1 MIEQTDQ
8 TPSTPN
14 DERRNPWYHWIVRG
28 TVVVVLLV
36 GGVGGY
42 LYFQSGRHTPVPE
55 NRPQAPAAPLEVD
68 MVTLESRTVPVTPR
82 FLGQTE
88 ASRVVEIRA
97 RVKGFLTE
105 RLFEEGQR
113 VKQGEVLFRIDPQP
127 FQVERDSAKAGLAS
141 AQARLEQ
148 ARQQLARYQEL
159 FARGSVA
166 PTELEQWQTEERVA
180 AALVQQESARL
191 AKAELDLGYTT
202 IVSPLTGVIGR
213 ALRDVGSYVDDSA
226 SNGLLAVVSQVDPIY
241 ARFAVSEQE
250 TLRWRSLRTAGRV
263 TIPEVEAI
271 DLAIT
276 LADGTPYSH
285 HGKIKFVDV
294 QVDPSTGTMVVRGTI
309 PNPDDTI
316 KPGQYV
322 HVEVHGIQY
331 IDALLVPQRAIMQS
345 PAGPIVYVVNA
356 QGSAERR
363 GITLG
368 TWIGDQVIVESG
380 VRSGERLAA
389 DRLLQIRPGQPLV
402 PAPPPPPKGS
412 APAAAPAQGGR

>member
-1 MIEQTDQ
+1 MSDQ
-8 TPSTPN
+8 VSSTQN

-28 TVVVVLLV
+28 TVVVVLVV
-36 GGVGGY
+36 GAVGAY
-42 LYFQSGRHTPVPE
+42 LYFQSGRHAPAPE
-55 NRPQAPAAPLEVD
+55 TRPQAPAAPLEVD
-68 MVTLESRTVPVTPR
+68 MVTLGSRTVPVTPR

-88 ASRVVEIRA
+88 ASRVVEIRS

-113 VKQGEVLFRIDPQP
+113 VTQGEILFRIDPEP

-180 AALVQQESARL
+180 SALVQQESARL

-226 SNGLLAVVSQVDPIY
+226 SNGLLAVVSQVDPVY
-241 ARFAVSEQE
+241 VRFAVSEQE

-276 LADGTPYSH
+276 LADGTPFAH

-309 PNPDDTI
+309 PNPDNTI

-322 HVEVHGIQY
+322 HVNVHGIQY
-331 IDALLVPQRAIMQS
+331 VDALLVPQRAVMQS
-345 PAGPIVYVVNA
+345 PAGPIVYVVNG
-356 QGSAERR
+356 QGMAERR
-363 GITLG
+363 AVTLG
-368 TWIGDQVIVESG
+368 TWIGDEVVVESG

-389 DRLLQIRPGQPLV
+389 DRLLQIRPGQPLM
-402 PAPPPPPKGS
+402 PAPPPPTTGS
-412 APAAAPAQGGR
+412 APAAGSAQGGR

>member
-1 MIEQTDQ
+1 MSDQ
-8 TPSTPN
+8 TSSTQN

-28 TVVVVLLV
+28 TVVVVLVV
-36 GGVGGY
+36 GAVGGY
-42 LYFQSGRHTPVPE
+42 LYFQSGRHAPAPE
-55 NRPQAPAAPLEVD
+55 TRPQPPAAPLEVD

-113 VKQGEVLFRIDPQP
+113 VTQGEVLFRIDPQP

-148 ARQQLARYQEL
+148 AKQQLTRYQEL

-180 AALVQQESARL
+180 SAQVLQESARL

-241 ARFAVSEQE
+241 ALFAVSEQE

-271 DLAIT
+271 DLAIA
-276 LADGTPYSH
+276 LADGTPYPH

-309 PNPDDTI
+309 PNPDDAI

-322 HVEVHGIQY
+322 HVDVHGIQY
-331 IDALLVPQRAIMQS
+331 VDALLVPQRAIMQS

-356 QGSAERR
+356 QGTAERR
-363 GITLG
+363 AVTLG
-368 TWIGDQVIVESG
+368 TWIGDDVVVESG

-389 DRLLQIRPGQPLV
+389 NRLLQIRPGQPLV
-402 PAPPPPPKGS
+402 PAPPQPPQPKGS
-412 APAAAPAQGGR
+412 APAAGSAQGGR